1 MLITD
6 YSSVCW
12 DVYYQ
17 KKPVIFYQFDYEKY
31 DMAHGSYIDM
41 ETELFGR
48 RAVTGDELLEEL
60 EKCIE
65 SDFEL
70 NQKET
75 EDHHHYFEYIDD
87 KNSERT
93 YIYLKE
99 KGY

>member
-1 MLITD
+1 MD
-6 YSSVCW
+6 SN
-12 DVYYQ
+12 
-17 KKPVIFYQFDYEKY
+17 
-31 DMAHGSYIDM
+31 H
-41 ETELFGR
+41 
-48 RAVTGDELLEEL
+48 GDELLEEL

-65 SDFEL
+65 SGFEL